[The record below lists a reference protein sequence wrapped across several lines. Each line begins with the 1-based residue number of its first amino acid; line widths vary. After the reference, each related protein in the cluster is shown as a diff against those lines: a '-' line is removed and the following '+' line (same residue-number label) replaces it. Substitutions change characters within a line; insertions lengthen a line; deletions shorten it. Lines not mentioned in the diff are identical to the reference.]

1 MMRKVSIVILALVL
15 VLAVVCTSCLFKSG
29 EEKVPVTV
37 EDIFWNTSLPGVVVQ
52 LRPEKGTE
60 AGRNYTVELYERGEL
75 RTTTSITWSLSE
87 LNSFM
92 VKQANFPLNR
102 QEDQDYQYRTK
113 EQLKEIFTAKV
124 LK

>member
-1 MMRKVSIVILALVL
+1 MMRKVPVVILASVL

-52 LRPEKGTE
+52 LHPEKETE
-60 AGRNYTVELYERGEL
+60 AERNYTVELYERGEL

-87 LNSFM
+87 LNSSM
-92 VKQANFPLNR
+92 TKQANFPLTR
-102 QEDQDYQYRTK
+102 QEDQDYQYRTE
-113 EQLKEIFTAKV
+113 EQLKEVFTVKV